1 MSIEIIGSSG
11 TKLKLITEDK
21 IDSIILEKKI
31 SYNLY
36 KTKYLESSNQ
46 CKLVKKHLI
55 IQLIKTFY
63 KYDNTKT
70 FDFNW
75 LEFQSYLIKLAKIT
89 NLMEYINVF
98 MIENKL
104 FDKLNNA
111 IITILKKIFKSEYD
125 IQFIELNNNFYL
137 DLLMVKYLLENKNLE
152 NKNLENK
159 NLENKNLENQLN
171 NSIINLENY
180 ISNNSIIQI
189 SNKNKTLNIKQ
200 NLDCADIIKILD
212 TYLINLESIKGNI
225 LKIDS
230 LINIII
236 ENLYKFYDHL
246 K

>member
-152 NKNLENK
+152 NKNLEN
-159 NLENKNLENQLN
+159 QLN

>member
-21 IDSIILEKKI
+21 IYSIILEKKI

-89 NLMEYINVF
+89 NLMEYINIF

-152 NKNLENK
+152 N
-159 NLENKNLENQLN
+159 QLN
-171 NSIINLENY
+171 NSIRNLENY

>member
-89 NLMEYINVF
+89 NLMEYINIF

-152 NKNLENK
+152 NKNLEN
-159 NLENKNLENQLN
+159 QLN
-171 NSIINLENY
+171 NSIRNLENY